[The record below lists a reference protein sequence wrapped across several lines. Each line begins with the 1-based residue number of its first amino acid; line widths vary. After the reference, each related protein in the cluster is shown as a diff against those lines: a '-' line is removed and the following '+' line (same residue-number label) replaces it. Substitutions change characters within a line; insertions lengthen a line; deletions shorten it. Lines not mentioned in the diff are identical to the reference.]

1 MSDREELNDTDD
13 EAPTRSFPVSESE
26 GMAKVEELRGT
37 KKDGRRRKLDIEAE
51 VKDFR
56 RRITA
61 NKQEQETHDA
71 VISTKCIASRNN
83 YSGEAIK
90 QDFAAGI
97 KELDQ
102 ELAEEEDPARF
113 DADEDIRNYDDVAA
127 SLPVFCV
134 SSRAYQKM
142 CGRFKRDKH
151 VLGFDNIEATEIC
164 HLANPQNA
172 RY

>member
-1 MSDREELNDTDD
+1 
-13 EAPTRSFPVSESE
+13 
-26 GMAKVEELRGT
+26 MAKVEELRGT
-37 KKDGRRRKLDIEAE
+37 KKDGRRRKLEIEAE

-61 NKQEQETHDA
+61 NKQEQESHDA
-71 VISTKCIASRNN
+71 VISTECIAGRNN
-83 YSGEAIK
+83 YSRDAIK

-97 KELDQ
+97 RELDQ
-102 ELAEEEDPARF
+102 ELAEEEDAANFNPE
-113 DADEDIRNYDDVAA
+113 EDVRNYDDVAA

-151 VLGFDNIEATEIC
+151 VLGFDNVEATQVGDLTNGEIT
-164 HLANPQNA
+164 
-172 RY
+172 RR